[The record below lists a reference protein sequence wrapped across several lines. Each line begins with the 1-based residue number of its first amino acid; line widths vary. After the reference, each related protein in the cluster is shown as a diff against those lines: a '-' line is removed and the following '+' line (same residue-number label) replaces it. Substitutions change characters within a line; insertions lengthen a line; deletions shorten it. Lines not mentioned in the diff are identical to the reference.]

1 MVQGLGKKKKSAEKD
16 TKRKTG
22 PTRGAKVIAPKKH
35 QLVKKA
41 RVTKKLTASINK
53 NIEKQMAT
61 KAGAVSKLTIMK
73 HLAEAGGKAT
83 RGKEV
88 HGKETRGKAR
98 SGKKKTKN

>member
-16 TKRKTG
+16 TKRKT
-22 PTRGAKVIAPKKH
+22 AKVIAPKKH